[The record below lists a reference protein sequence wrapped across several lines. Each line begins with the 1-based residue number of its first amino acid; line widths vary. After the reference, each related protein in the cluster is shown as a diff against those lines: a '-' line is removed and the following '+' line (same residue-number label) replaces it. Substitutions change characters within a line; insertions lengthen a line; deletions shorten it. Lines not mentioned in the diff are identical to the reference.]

1 MADMIDYISWR
12 GDLTFDERE
21 VNIVDILIMS
31 QFALLDLNGVVEK
44 RKVSLDAMRNK
55 MYKIGRA
62 DVPVGLLAPR
72 DMVGL
77 MNAAADSERFKKV
90 KLHNRI
96 EITDTSNDTQITALT
111 ADLPNNVRIVIFSG
125 TGDTI
130 VAWKEDFNLMYKEI
144 PAQKVA
150 TEYLEEMARNWYGEL
165 YVTGHSK
172 GGHLTLYSAV
182 NCDKRTRAKITA
194 AYSFDGPGLNEK
206 QSDNLVESPIYDRIY
221 NVIPEGS
228 IVGRLF
234 CHKEQTRIVRSDN
247 TGLIQHDA
255 FNWYV
260 TKDGFE
266 YSDKN
271 LDWSDEINALTKN
284 IIDEMDDKK
293 REEFTEAFYKVLYGS
308 GATTLTDLMSKG
320 KETLEAYR
328 NLSSEEKSVLLEISN
343 KLMGDRTVRKLLV
356 ENIKSSLQVAGI
368 HTKVRNAIDIEKR
381 NLWEIMKEG
390 YEEFTDNVNSIREEG
405 LVRRTERKERRR
417 ERKEERRLLLTK
429 RNDNVDDE
437 Q

>member
-271 LDWSDEINALTKN
+271 LDWSDEINTLTKN

-390 YEEFTDNVNSIREEG
+390 YEEFTDNINSIREEG

>member
-44 RKVSLDAMRNK
+44 RRVSLDAMRNK

-150 TEYLEEMARNWYGEL
+150 TEYLEEMARKWYGEL

-271 LDWSDEINALTKN
+271 LDWSDEINTLTKN

-328 NLSSEEKSVLLEISN
+328 NLSSEEKRVLLEISN

>member
-31 QFALLDLNGVVEK
+31 QFALLDLNDVVEK

-271 LDWSDEINALTKN
+271 LDWSDEINTLTKN

-390 YEEFTDNVNSIREEG
+390 YEEFTDNINSIREEG